1 MEKDKKYYTFPAF
14 FYFDQDGIAIEFP
27 DLPGCLPC
35 AQTEEEAF
43 ANAKEALGV
52 HLFGMEQDGEEI
64 PEPTPNNRLCPE
76 KDAAIVMIEVFMP
89 SVRDRINNKVVKKTL
104 TIPAWL
110 NRKAESANVNFSQI
124 LQDGLKQYLGENH

>member
-1 MEKDKKYYTFPAF
+1 MKRDKKYYTFPAF

-52 HLFGMEQDGEEI
+52 HLFGMEQDGKEI
-64 PEPTPNNRLCPE
+64 PEPTPINQLHPE
-76 KDAAIVMIEVFMP
+76 KDLAIVMIEVFMP
-89 SVRDRINNKVVKKTL
+89 SVRDRINNL
-104 TIPAWL
+104 SPHM
-110 NRKAESANVNFSQI
+110 
-124 LQDGLKQYLGENH
+124 LG

>member
-64 PEPTPNNRLCPE
+64 PEPTPINQLSPE